1 MPDTFVYCSDVKL
14 QIIFPVCL
22 EVALVALDFEAHVFD
37 LDMFG
42 KKKLF
47 SRPVLAVLTLVL
59 LAFVLGSNVD
69 LEVAHGGVLLL
80 AQVAGVL
87 DSLVFGLD
95 VKDESSSGGE
105 NVSALLALLLTVVL
119 VTFLLLLHSLL
130 LHFLLLLFLHLLR
143 FRFSLLVFVVVHEIL
158 IVIIIH

>member
-1 MPDTFVYCSDVKL
+1 MPDTFVYSSDVKL
-14 QIIFPVCL
+14 QIVFPVCL
-22 EVALVALDFEAHVFD
+22 EVALVTLHLVPHVFD

-87 DSLVFGLD
+87 DSLVDGPDMLPQIGWKGELLSTLNAGVPGSVVDGLS
-95 VKDESSSGGE
+95 VIPQT
-105 NVSALLALLLTVVL
+105 ALL
-119 VTFLLLLHSLL
+119 
-130 LHFLLLLFLHLLR
+130 
-143 FRFSLLVFVVVHEIL
+143 
-158 IVIIIH
+158 